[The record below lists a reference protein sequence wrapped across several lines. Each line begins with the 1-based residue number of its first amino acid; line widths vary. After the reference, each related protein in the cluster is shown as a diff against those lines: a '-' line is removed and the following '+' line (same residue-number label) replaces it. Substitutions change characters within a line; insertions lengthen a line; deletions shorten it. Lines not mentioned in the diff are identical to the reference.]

1 MSNPTNSEDSKRMKT
16 MISALSDE
24 NQQLRDE
31 LSWSHAA
38 KAVAVERACAA
49 AQDDIA
55 DLHQKLGHAGARC
68 ATLEDQREEAAQTI
82 ADLRQQVG
90 WTQDQMDAVEHDK
103 EMVSAAAE
111 TAEQEAEAVEKM
123 LRDEIAELKAVLN
136 RIDMDHEIDA
146 YMGRRDAP
154 HDPF

>member
-16 MISALSDE
+16 MISALRAE
-24 NQQLRDE
+24 NEKLRDE

-49 AQDDIA
+49 AQD
-55 DLHQKLGHAGARC
+55 
-68 ATLEDQREEAAQTI
+68 EI
-82 ADLRQQVG
+82 ADLRQKLA
-90 WTQDQMDAVEHDK
+90 WTLDQMDAVEHDK